1 MTDFK
6 QNTWFYVGNFVNLWR
21 FEKIL
26 NNLYTNLMENAK
38 LKELTEHLYGEGLE
52 KGRAEADRLVAEA
65 QASAAK
71 ILAEAKAEAAKIV
84 KQAEDKAADTAK
96 NSMTEISLAGK
107 QALAKIKNEIAD
119 AIIAKSV
126 NAGVAE
132 AVVDAA
138 FVKQLLL
145 AVAAAWN
152 SGAKVELKAMLPAAL
167 EAEFS
172 KVFEASAK
180 ELLAAG
186 IEVGYS
192 KDVRNGFKVGQK
204 DGGYY
209 IAFTDESFAALMQE
223 YLREKVSKLLF

>member
-1 MTDFK
+1 
-6 QNTWFYVGNFVNLWR
+6 
-21 FEKIL
+21 
-26 NNLYTNLMENAK
+26 MENTK
-38 LKELTEHLYGEGLE
+38 LKELTERLYGEGLE

-65 QASAAK
+65 QAAAAK
-71 ILAEAKAEAAKIV
+71 IVADAKAEAAKIV
-84 KQAEDKAADTAK
+84 KEAEDKAADTAK

-107 QALAKIKNEIAD
+107 QALAKIKNEIAE

-126 NAGVAE
+126 NAGVAA

-138 FVKQLLL
+138 FVKELLL
-145 AVAAAWN
+145 AVAAGWN
-152 SGAKVELKAMLPAAL
+152 GGAKVELKAMLPAAL

-186 IEVGYS
+186 VEVGYS

-209 IAFTDESFAALMQE
+209 ISFTDESFAALMQE

>member
-1 MTDFK
+1 
-6 QNTWFYVGNFVNLWR
+6 
-21 FEKIL
+21 
-26 NNLYTNLMENAK
+26 MENAK
-38 LKELTEHLYGEGLE
+38 LKELTERLYGEGLE

-138 FVKQLLL
+138 FVKQL
-145 AVAAAWN
+145 
-152 SGAKVELKAMLPAAL
+152 
-167 EAEFS
+167 
-172 KVFEASAK
+172 
-180 ELLAAG
+180 
-186 IEVGYS
+186 
-192 KDVRNGFKVGQK
+192 
-204 DGGYY
+204 
-209 IAFTDESFAALMQE
+209 
-223 YLREKVSKLLF
+223 

>member
-6 QNTWFYVGNFVNLWR
+6 QNTWFSVGNFVNLWR

-38 LKELTEHLYGEGLE
+38 LKELTERLYGEGLE

>member
-6 QNTWFYVGNFVNLWR
+6 ENAWFSVGNFVNLWR

-38 LKELTEHLYGEGLE
+38 LKELTERLYGEGLE

-107 QALAKIKNEIAD
+107 QALTKIKNEIAD